1 MIKRHKLYW
10 VAWCIGLGFITTVV
24 SSEAQET
31 PYYKDKTVRIIAGFP
46 SGGGVDA
53 EARLLAKFF
62 ERHIPGNPSVLVQNM
77 PGAGGMVATNWFEQF
92 AKPDGLTFHYTST
105 TSINQQVFG
114 IEGAKF
120 DLRQWPLV
128 GSIFRQTSVGF
139 IHPDKLTRLAA
150 AGAPLKVGVRAGD
163 ESWNAIFLWGAEFL
177 NWNLTWVVGYG
188 GGGEIRLAFRR
199 GETDLFATAVLT
211 NFTELMS
218 EGFKPFVQ
226 QGTLASSGSFQKR
239 PEFPAVPTFDEM
251 LGAKRPSGVAWQA
264 YVSWA
269 GSDSAGRP
277 LYAAPKTP
285 AHIMKILRDAFS
297 KLKAD
302 KTFQAELLRVTGE
315 DSNLLSAQDGEPI
328 LRQLLTTSS
337 EVRDYSNMLMK
348 KYLKR

>member
-1 MIKRHKLYW
+1 MKISRQCLI
-10 VAWCIGLGFITTVV
+10 AWRLSLVLLTLAG
-24 SSEAQET
+24 SSIAQEA
-31 PYYKDKTVRIIAGFP
+31 PYYKDKTIRIIAGFP

-92 AKPDGLTFHYTST
+92 AKPDGLTLHYTST
-105 TSINQQVFG
+105 TSLNQQIFG

-139 IHPDKLTRLAA
+139 IHPDKLARLPAP
-150 AGAPLKVGVRAGD
+150 GAPLKVGVRAGD

-177 NWNLTWVVGYG
+177 KWNLSWVVGYA

-199 GETDLFATAVLT
+199 NETDIFATAVLPD
-211 NFTELMS
+211 FTELMGD
-218 EGFKPFVQ
+218 GFKPFVQ
-226 QGTLASSGSFQKR
+226 QGTLTSGGSFQKR
-239 PEFPAVPTFDEM
+239 PEFPGVPTFDEM
-251 LGAKRPSGVAWQA
+251 LGAKRPTGVAWQA

-277 LYAAPKTP
+277 LHAAPKTP
-285 AHIMKILRDAFS
+285 GDIIKTLRDAFS
-297 KLKAD
+297 RLKED
-302 KTFQAELLRVTGE
+302 KAFQADLLRVAGE
-315 DSNLLSAQDGEPI
+315 DSRMLLAHEGEPI
-328 LRQLLTTSS
+328 LRQLLTVSP
-337 EVRDYSNMLMK
+337 EIREYSNGLMK